1 MNKPLLRA
9 EGIISNKDKT
19 KFLVQCDLEETFYRL
34 PGGSIEFGERASD
47 AIIRELIEE
56 FDLKVRVDNLVCVN
70 ENVIEY
76 EGKKRHDCTLI
87 HWYSVNKQINIAI
100 IHKELQF
107 IRRTSVVEFF

>member
-34 PGGSIEFGERASD
+34 PGGSIEFDARASD

-70 ENVIEY
+70 ENIIEY

-87 HWYSVNKQINIAI
+87 HWCSARYIKLLKIYLPSE
-100 IHKELQF
+100 IHIYQTL
-107 IRRTSVVEFF
+107 IH